1 MQTTT
6 DGFLGGRLQIAQPV
20 DGYRAATDPVY
31 LAASIPAVSGD
42 SILDVGCGVGTAS
55 LCLGARVAGVKL
67 TGLELQSEYAEL
79 ARVNAENNDD
89 ELSIVCAN
97 LGELPVD
104 LRVQSFDHVMTNPPF
119 FIGDNLSAPDNAAKV
134 LAHVE
139 TMDLSNWI
147 ALSLKRLKSRGSFT
161 IIHLANRLPTIL
173 AAMDGACGDIRVL
186 PIAAR
191 NGRAAK
197 RVLVQGIKTSKAPMS
212 LLPPLIV
219 HDGTAHERDGDDYS
233 ATTRQILR
241 DGQALQL

>member
-1 MQTTT
+1 METTT

-42 SILDVGCGVGTAS
+42 CVLDVGCGVGTAS
-55 LCLGARVAGVKL
+55 LCLGARVAGVEL
-67 TGLELQSEYAEL
+67 TGLELQAEYADL
-79 ARVNAENNDD
+79 AQLNATNNDH
-89 ELSIVCAN
+89 ELNIICAN
-97 LGELPVD
+97 LDELPVD

-139 TMDLSNWI
+139 TMDLERWI

-173 AAMDGACGDIRVL
+173 TAMDGTCGDIRVL

-197 RVLVQGIKTSKAPMS
+197 RVLVQGIKTSRAPMT
-212 LLPPLIV
+212 LLSPLIV